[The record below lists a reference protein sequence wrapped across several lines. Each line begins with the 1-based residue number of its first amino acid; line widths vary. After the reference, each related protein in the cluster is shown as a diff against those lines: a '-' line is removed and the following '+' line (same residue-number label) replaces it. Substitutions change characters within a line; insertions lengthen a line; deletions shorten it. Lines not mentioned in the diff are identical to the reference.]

1 MKKIVAVVLIA
12 VLALIPLTAC
22 GGGSGETIYVYNA
35 GEYMDTSLND
45 EFTAKTGIRVIYDT
59 FDTNES
65 MYALLKGGN
74 VHYDVVIPS
83 DYMVGKML
91 VEGMLTP
98 LDFSKIPNYANIMDT
113 FKDLSYDPDN
123 AYSVPY
129 LWGVLGIIY
138 NTEMVSDPV
147 NSWSILWDEKYEGN
161 ILMIGNQR
169 DAVAIALKKLGYSLN
184 STNEAEILGAGSELK
199 RQKAI
204 LQGYFNDQMYNKL
217 EGESAAMGAYYSG
230 DAMVMMQSNDKLKFA
245 IPDEG
250 SNFYVDAM
258 CIPTCAQNVDAAHAY
273 INFMLEAESNK
284 RNVEEVCGYTPNA
297 ETFKLLEADGSDM
310 AVFPDEAL
318 MAKNELYIVL
328 PDNVNEL
335 YNQVWTELGQ

>member
-1 MKKIVAVVLIA
+1 MKKIVALVL
-12 VLALIPLTAC
+12 LAILSLIPLAGC
-22 GGGSGETIYVYNA
+22 GGSGEVIYVYNA

-45 EFTAKTGIRVIYDT
+45 EFTAKTGIRVVYDT

-91 VEGMLTP
+91 KEDMLQK
-98 LDFSKIPNYANIMDT
+98 LDMSKIPNYANIMDA
-113 FKDLSYDPDN
+113 FKNLPYDEN
-123 AYSVPY
+123 NEYSVPY
-129 LWGVLGIIY
+129 LWGVVGIIY
-138 NTEMVSDPV
+138 NTEMVKEPV
-147 NSWSILWDEKYEGN
+147 TSWNILWDNKYDGN

-169 DAVAIALKKLGYSLN
+169 DAVAIALKKLGYSIN
-184 STNEAEILGAGSELK
+184 STTEAEILGAGSELK
-199 RQKAI
+199 KQKAI

-230 DAMVMMQSNDKLKFA
+230 DAMVMMQSNDKLAFA
-245 IPDEG
+245 IPEEG

-258 CIPTCAQNVDAAHAY
+258 CIPQCAQNVDAAHQY

-297 ETFKLLEADGSDM
+297 ETFKLLEAEDSNM
-310 AVFPDEAL
+310 AVYPDEAL

-328 PDNVNEL
+328 PDNINEL
-335 YNQVWTELGQ
+335 YNQLNNL

>member
-1 MKKIVAVVLIA
+1 MKKILALVLLAVV
-12 VLALIPLTAC
+12 ALIPLAGC
-22 GGGSGETIYVYNA
+22 GGSGEVLYVYNA

-45 EFTAKTGIRVIYDT
+45 EFTAKTGIRVVYDT

-91 VEGMLTP
+91 KENMLQK
-98 LDFSKIPNYANIMDT
+98 LDMSKIPNYANIMDT
-113 FKDLSYDPDN
+113 FKNLPYDAN
-123 AYSVPY
+123 NEYSVPY
-129 LWGVLGIIY
+129 LWGVVGIIY
-138 NTEMVSDPV
+138 NTEMVKEEV
-147 NSWSILWDEKYEGN
+147 TSWDILWDSKYDGN

-169 DAVAIALKKLGYSLN
+169 DAVAIALKKLGYSIN
-184 STNEAEILGAGSELK
+184 STTEAEILGAGNELK
-199 RQKAI
+199 KQKSI

-230 DAMVMMQSNDKLKFA
+230 DAMVMMQSNEKLAFA
-245 IPDEG
+245 IPQEG

-258 CIPTCAQNVDAAHAY
+258 CIPTCAQNVDAAHQY

-297 ETFKLLEADGSDM
+297 ETFKLLAAQGSNM
-310 AVFPDEAL
+310 AVYPDEEL

-328 PDNVNEL
+328 PDNINEL

>member
-1 MKKIVAVVLIA
+1 MKKLVAVVLIA
-12 VLALIPLTAC
+12 ILSLIPLAGC
-22 GGGSGETIYVYNA
+22 GGSGEVLYVYNA

-65 MYALLKGGN
+65 LYALLKGGN
-74 VHYDVVIPS
+74 VHYDVIIPS
-83 DYMVGKML
+83 DYMVGKMIN
-91 VEGMLTP
+91 EDMLQK
-98 LDFSKIPNYANIMDT
+98 LDLTKIPNYANVMDT
-113 FKDLSYDPDN
+113 FKNLAYDAGN
-123 AYSVPY
+123 EYSVPY
-129 LWGVLGIIY
+129 LWGILGIIY
-138 NTEMVSDPV
+138 NTEMVSDEV
-147 NSWSILWDEKYEGN
+147 TSWDILWDSKYEGN

-199 RQKAI
+199 KQKAI

-230 DAMVMMQSNDKLKFA
+230 DAMVMMQSNDKLSFA
-245 IPDEG
+245 IPEEG

-258 CIPTCAQNVDAAHAY
+258 CIPTGAQNVDAAHQY
-273 INFMLEAESNK
+273 INFMLEAESGK
-284 RNVEEVCGYTPNA
+284 RNVEEVCGYTPNTLTY
-297 ETFKLLEADGSDM
+297 EMLKDEGSDM

-328 PDNVNEL
+328 PDDVNEL
-335 YNQVWTELGQ
+335 YNKVWTELGQ

>member
-1 MKKIVAVVLIA
+1 MKKIVALILIA
-12 VLALIPLTAC
+12 VLALIPLAGC
-22 GGGSGETIYVYNA
+22 GGSGEVLYVYNA
-35 GEYMDTSLND
+35 GEYMDTTLND
-45 EFTAKTGIRVIYDT
+45 EFTAKTGIRVVYDT

-91 VEGMLTP
+91 KEDMLRK
-98 LDFSKIPNYANIMDT
+98 LDMSKIPNYANIMDT
-113 FKDLSYDPDN
+113 FKNLPYDAEN

-129 LWGVLGIIY
+129 LWGVVGIIY
-138 NTEMVSDPV
+138 NTEMVKEEV
-147 NSWSILWDEKYEGN
+147 TSWDILWDSQYEGN

-169 DAVAIALKKLGYSLN
+169 DAVAIALKKLGYSIN
-184 STNEAEILGAGSELK
+184 STTEAEILGAGSELK
-199 RQKAI
+199 KQKSI

-230 DAMVMMQSNDKLKFA
+230 DAMVMMQSNDKLAFA
-245 IPDEG
+245 IPQEG

-258 CIPTCAQNVDAAHAY
+258 CIPTCAQNVDAAHQY

-297 ETFKLLEADGSDM
+297 ETFKLLEAEGSDM
-310 AVFPDEAL
+310 AVYPSEEL

-328 PDNVNEL
+328 PDNINEL

>member
-1 MKKIVAVVLIA
+1 MKKVVCLIVTIVL
-12 VLALIPLTAC
+12 VLSTLVGCAD
-22 GGGSGETIYVYNA
+22 SGEVIYVYNA

-65 MYALLKGGN
+65 MYALLKGGT

-83 DYMVGKML
+83 DYMVGKMINEQM
-91 VEGMLTP
+91 VQP
-98 LDFSKIPNYANIMDT
+98 LDFEKIPNYANIMDT
-113 FKDLSYDPDN
+113 FKNLSYDPEN
-123 AYSVPY
+123 KYSVPY

-138 NTEMVSDPV
+138 NTKMVSEPV
-147 NSWSILWDEKYEGN
+147 TGWDILWDSKYENN

-184 STNEAEILGAGSELK
+184 STTEAEILGAGSELK
-199 RQKAI
+199 RQKEI

-230 DAMVMMQSNDKLKFA
+230 DAMVMMQSNENLAFA
-245 IPDEG
+245 IPEEG
-250 SNFYVDAM
+250 SNFYVDAL
-258 CIPTCAQNVDAAHAY
+258 CIPTGAKNYDAACQY
-273 INFMLEAESNK
+273 INFMLEAQSGK
-284 RNVEEVCGYTPNA
+284 RNVEEVCGYTPNSA
-297 ETFKLLEADGSDM
+297 TFTLLEQEGSNM
-310 AVFPDEAL
+310 AVYPSEEL

-328 PDNVNEL
+328 PDDVNEL
-335 YNQVWTELGQ
+335 YNRVWTELGQ

>member
-1 MKKIVAVVLIA
+1 MKKIVALVLVA
-12 VLALIPLTAC
+12 ALVLIPLAGC
-22 GGGSGETIYVYNA
+22 GTSGEVLYVYNA

-83 DYMVGKML
+83 DYMVGKMIN
-91 VEGMLTP
+91 EGMVQK
-98 LDFSKIPNYANIMDT
+98 LDMTKIPNYANIMEP
-113 FKDLSYDPDN
+113 FKGLAYDVN
-123 AYSVPY
+123 NEYSVPY

-138 NTEMVSDPV
+138 NTEMVSDAV
-147 NSWSILWDEKYEGN
+147 TSWDILWDSKYEGN

-230 DAMVMMQSNDKLKFA
+230 DAMVMMQSNEKLAFA

-258 CIPTCAQNVDAAHAY
+258 CIPVGAQNTEAAHQY
-273 INFMLEAESNK
+273 INFMLEAASGK

-297 ETFKLLEADGSDM
+297 LTYDLLKQEGSDM
-310 AVFPDEAL
+310 AVFPDEEL

-328 PDNVNEL
+328 PNEVNEL

>member
-1 MKKIVAVVLIA
+1 MKKITALVLIA
-12 VLALIPLTAC
+12 VLALLPLVGC
-22 GGGSGETIYVYNA
+22 GGSGEVLYVYNA

-45 EFTAKTGIRVIYDT
+45 EFTAKTGIRVVYDT

-91 VEGMLTP
+91 KEDMLQK
-98 LDFSKIPNYANIMDT
+98 LDMSKIPNYANIMDT
-113 FKDLSYDPDN
+113 FKNLPYDAEN

-129 LWGVLGIIY
+129 LWGVVGIIY
-138 NTEMVSDPV
+138 NTEMVKEEV
-147 NSWSILWDEKYEGN
+147 TSWNILWDSKYEGN

-169 DAVAIALKKLGYSLN
+169 DAVAIALKKQGYSIN
-184 STNEAEILGAGSELK
+184 STNEAEILGAGNELK
-199 RQKAI
+199 KQKAI

-230 DAMVMMQSNDKLKFA
+230 DAMVMMQSNDKLAFA
-245 IPDEG
+245 IPQEG

-258 CIPTCAQNVDAAHAY
+258 CIPTCAQNVDAAHQY

-297 ETFKLLEADGSDM
+297 ETFKLLEDEGSTM
-310 AVFPDEAL
+310 AVYPDEEL

-328 PDNVNEL
+328 PDNINEL
-335 YNQVWTELGQ
+335 YNKVWTELGQ

>member
-1 MKKIVAVVLIA
+1 MKKIVTLILIA
-12 VLALIPLTAC
+12 VLALIPLAGC
-22 GGGSGETIYVYNA
+22 GGSGEVLYVYNA
-35 GEYMDTSLND
+35 GEYMDTTLND
-45 EFTAKTGIRVIYDT
+45 EFTAKTGIRVVYDT

-91 VEGMLTP
+91 KEDMLRK
-98 LDFSKIPNYANIMDT
+98 LDMSKIPNYANIMDT
-113 FKDLSYDPDN
+113 FKNLPYDAEN

-138 NTEMVSDPV
+138 NTEMVKEEV
-147 NSWSILWDEKYEGN
+147 TSWDILWDSRYEGN

-169 DAVAIALKKLGYSLN
+169 DAVAIALKKLGYSIN
-184 STNEAEILGAGSELK
+184 STTEAEILGAGSELK
-199 RQKAI
+199 KQKSI

-230 DAMVMMQSNDKLKFA
+230 DAMVMMQSNDKLAFA
-245 IPDEG
+245 IPQEG

-258 CIPTCAQNVDAAHAY
+258 CIPTCAQNVDAAHQY

-297 ETFKLLEADGSDM
+297 ETFKLLEAEGSDM
-310 AVFPDEAL
+310 AVYPSEEL

-328 PDNVNEL
+328 PDNINEL

>member
-1 MKKIVAVVLIA
+1 MKKIVALILIA
-12 VLALIPLTAC
+12 VLALIPLAGC
-22 GGGSGETIYVYNA
+22 GGSGEVLYVYNA
-35 GEYMDTSLND
+35 GEYMDTTLND
-45 EFTAKTGIRVIYDT
+45 EFTAKTGIRVVYDT

-91 VEGMLTP
+91 KEDMLRK
-98 LDFSKIPNYANIMDT
+98 LDMSKIPNYANIMDT
-113 FKDLSYDPDN
+113 FKNLPYDAEN

-129 LWGVLGIIY
+129 LWGVVGIIY
-138 NTEMVSDPV
+138 NTEMVKEEV
-147 NSWSILWDEKYEGN
+147 TSWDILWDSQYEGN

-169 DAVAIALKKLGYSLN
+169 DAVAIALKKLGYSIN
-184 STNEAEILGAGSELK
+184 STTEAEILGAGSELK
-199 RQKAI
+199 KQKSI

-230 DAMVMMQSNDKLKFA
+230 DAMVMMQSNDKLAFA
-245 IPDEG
+245 IPQEG

-258 CIPTCAQNVDAAHAY
+258 CIPTCAQNVDAAHQY

-297 ETFKLLEADGSDM
+297 ETFKLLEAEGSDM
-310 AVFPDEAL
+310 AVYPSEEL

-328 PDNVNEL
+328 PDNINEL
-335 YNQVWTELGQ
+335 YNQVWTQLGQ

>member
-1 MKKIVAVVLIA
+1 MKKILALVLLAVV
-12 VLALIPLTAC
+12 ALIPLAGC
-22 GGGSGETIYVYNA
+22 GGSGEVLYVYNA

-45 EFTAKTGIRVIYDT
+45 EFTAKTGIRVVYDT

-91 VEGMLTP
+91 KENMLQK
-98 LDFSKIPNYANIMDT
+98 LDMSKIPNYANIMDT
-113 FKDLSYDPDN
+113 FKNLPYDADN
-123 AYSVPY
+123 EYSVPY
-129 LWGVLGIIY
+129 LWGVVGIIY
-138 NTEMVSDPV
+138 NTEMVKEDV
-147 NSWSILWDEKYEGN
+147 TSWDILWDSKYDGN

-169 DAVAIALKKLGYSLN
+169 DAVAIALKKLGYSIN
-184 STNEAEILGAGSELK
+184 STTEAEILGAGNELK
-199 RQKAI
+199 KQKSI

-230 DAMVMMQSNDKLKFA
+230 DAMVMMQSNDKLAFA
-245 IPDEG
+245 IPQEG

-258 CIPTCAQNVDAAHAY
+258 CIPTCAQNVDAAHQY

-297 ETFKLLEADGSDM
+297 ETFKLLAAQGSNM
-310 AVFPDEAL
+310 AVYPDEEL

-328 PDNVNEL
+328 PDNINEL
-335 YNQVWTELGQ
+335 YNRVWTELGQ

>member
-1 MKKIVAVVLIA
+1 MKKILALVLLAVV
-12 VLALIPLTAC
+12 ALIPLAGC
-22 GGGSGETIYVYNA
+22 GGSGEVLYVYNA

-45 EFTAKTGIRVIYDT
+45 EFTAKTGIRVVYDT

-91 VEGMLTP
+91 KENMLQK
-98 LDFSKIPNYANIMDT
+98 LDMSKIPNYANIMDT
-113 FKDLSYDPDN
+113 FKNLPYDAN
-123 AYSVPY
+123 NEYSVPY
-129 LWGVLGIIY
+129 LWGVVGIIY
-138 NTEMVSDPV
+138 NTEMVKEEV
-147 NSWSILWDEKYEGN
+147 TSWDILWDSKYDGN

-169 DAVAIALKKLGYSLN
+169 DAVAIALKKLGYSIN
-184 STNEAEILGAGSELK
+184 STTEAEILGAGNELK
-199 RQKAI
+199 KQKSI

-230 DAMVMMQSNDKLKFA
+230 DAMVMMQSNEKLAFA
-245 IPDEG
+245 IPQEG

-258 CIPTCAQNVDAAHAY
+258 CIPTCAQNVDAAHQY

-297 ETFKLLEADGSDM
+297 ETFKLLAAQGSNM
-310 AVFPDEAL
+310 AVYPDEEL

-328 PDNVNEL
+328 PDNINEL
-335 YNQVWTELGQ
+335 YNRVWTELGQ

>member
-1 MKKIVAVVLIA
+1 MKKITALVLIA
-12 VLALIPLTAC
+12 VLALLPLVGC
-22 GGGSGETIYVYNA
+22 GGSGEVLYVYNA

-45 EFTAKTGIRVIYDT
+45 EFTAKTGIRVVYDT

-91 VEGMLTP
+91 KEDMLQK
-98 LDFSKIPNYANIMDT
+98 LDMSKIPNYANIMDT
-113 FKDLSYDPDN
+113 FKNLPYDAEN

-129 LWGVLGIIY
+129 LWGVVGIIY
-138 NTEMVSDPV
+138 NTEMVKEEV
-147 NSWSILWDEKYEGN
+147 TSWNILWDSKYEGN

-169 DAVAIALKKLGYSLN
+169 DAVAIALKKQGYSIN
-184 STNEAEILGAGSELK
+184 STNEAEILGAGNELK
-199 RQKAI
+199 KQKAI
-204 LQGYFNDQMYNKL
+204 LQGYFNDQMYNIL

-230 DAMVMMQSNDKLKFA
+230 DAMVMMQSNDKLAFA
-245 IPDEG
+245 IPQEG

-258 CIPTCAQNVDAAHAY
+258 CIPTCAQNVDAAHQY

-297 ETFKLLEADGSDM
+297 ETFKLLEDEGSTM
-310 AVFPDEAL
+310 AVYPDEEL

-328 PDNVNEL
+328 PDNINEL
-335 YNQVWTELGQ
+335 YNKVWTELGQ

>member
-1 MKKIVAVVLIA
+1 MKKILALVLLAVV
-12 VLALIPLTAC
+12 ALIPLAGC
-22 GGGSGETIYVYNA
+22 GGSGEVLYVYNA

-45 EFTAKTGIRVIYDT
+45 EFTAKTGIRVVYDT

-91 VEGMLTP
+91 KENMLQK
-98 LDFSKIPNYANIMDT
+98 LDMSKIPNYANIMDT
-113 FKDLSYDPDN
+113 FKNLPYDAN
-123 AYSVPY
+123 NEYSVPY
-129 LWGVLGIIY
+129 LWGVVGIIY
-138 NTEMVSDPV
+138 NTEMVKEEV
-147 NSWSILWDEKYEGN
+147 TSWDILWDSKYDGN

-169 DAVAIALKKLGYSLN
+169 DAVAIALKKLGYSIN
-184 STNEAEILGAGSELK
+184 STTEAEILGAGNELK
-199 RQKAI
+199 KQKSI

-230 DAMVMMQSNDKLKFA
+230 DAMVMMQSNDKLAFA
-245 IPDEG
+245 IPQEG

-258 CIPTCAQNVDAAHAY
+258 CIPTCAQNVDAAHQY

-297 ETFKLLEADGSDM
+297 ETFKLLAAQGSNM
-310 AVFPDEAL
+310 AVYPDEEL

-328 PDNVNEL
+328 PDNINEL
-335 YNQVWTELGQ
+335 YNRVWTELGQ

>member
-1 MKKIVAVVLIA
+1 MKKIVALILIA
-12 VLALIPLTAC
+12 VLALIPLAGC
-22 GGGSGETIYVYNA
+22 GGSGEVLYVYNA
-35 GEYMDTSLND
+35 GEYMDTTLND
-45 EFTAKTGIRVIYDT
+45 EFTAKTGIRVVYDT

-91 VEGMLTP
+91 KEDMLRK
-98 LDFSKIPNYANIMDT
+98 LDMSKIPNYANIMDT
-113 FKDLSYDPDN
+113 FKNLPYDAEN

-129 LWGVLGIIY
+129 LWGVVGIIY
-138 NTEMVSDPV
+138 NTEMVKEEV
-147 NSWSILWDEKYEGN
+147 TSWDILWDSQYEGN

-169 DAVAIALKKLGYSLN
+169 DAVAIALKKLGYSIN
-184 STNEAEILGAGSELK
+184 STTEAEILGAGSELK
-199 RQKAI
+199 KQKSI

-230 DAMVMMQSNDKLKFA
+230 DAMVMMQSNDKLAFA
-245 IPDEG
+245 IPQEG

-258 CIPTCAQNVDAAHAY
+258 CIPTCAQNVDAAHQY

-284 RNVEEVCGYTPNA
+284 HNVEEVCGYTPNA
-297 ETFKLLEADGSDM
+297 ETFKLLEAEGSDM
-310 AVFPDEAL
+310 AVYPSEEL

-328 PDNVNEL
+328 PDNINEL